1 MVEMSTTSFKL
12 LLTKFLTVHK
22 ETKYIEYFKTYY
34 DNCDRWDLCFRSGS
48 PMNTNMHAESFHRV
62 LKIVYLKQK
71 VNRHFRQTFF
81 IFFKKCKNEKGKNTN
96 RIWDINKRHIRAKS
110 LQPSA
115 IIEREINC
123 NTGLNLMSYKH

>member
-1 MVEMSTTSFKL
+1 
-12 LLTKFLTVHK
+12 
-22 ETKYIEYFKTYY
+22 
-34 DNCDRWDLCFRSGS
+34 
-48 PMNTNMHAESFHRV
+48 MNTNMHAESFHRV

-71 VNRHFRQTFF
+71 VSRHLDELFYVL
-81 IFFKKCKNEKGKNTN
+81 FKIARDKASQQLCKNEKGKNTN